1 MNTHS
6 AILTNKTGTPVAF
19 VDGIPDNCQHVWDGQ
34 MLYFNNEGEY
44 FADSEV
50 PDKKLN
56 DGRDA
61 DEFYTLHQISGACA
75 SCSKCGK
82 PFEPDI
88 WI

>member
-6 AILTNKTGTPVAF
+6 AILTNETCVPVAF
-19 VDGIPDNCQHVWDGQ
+19 VDGIPDKCQHVWDGET
-34 MLYFNNEGEY
+34 LHFNDEGEY
-44 FADSEV
+44 FTDSEV
-50 PDKKLN
+50 PDNKLN
-56 DGRDA
+56 EGRDA
-61 DEFYTLHQISGACA
+61 YEFYTLHQISGACA